1 MNICELID
9 AVGGPDAVRV
19 QFLDQCADDLDWS
32 AKNNVTRISF
42 GVEQALTPNGT
53 EKFGIVVWLDR
64 EAVGAAL
71 AKARGAAS

>member
-19 QFLDQCADDLDWS
+19 QFLDQCADDLNWS
-32 AKNNVTRISF
+32 AKNNITRIRF

-64 EAVGAAL
+64 EAVDAAISR
-71 AKARGAAS
+71 ARDAS